1 MVFCLGALDTRHSN
15 SVIYDGGF
23 GPHHNSPNVQRNW
36 ILDVPTWP
44 LGGARDQKSAMQVVG
59 GSPSKIFGS
68 GELPRLETPV
78 NSERCLRGGQEA
90 LMPVPD
96 SIGNDH
102 RGSCLDLSWSALCLF

>member
-1 MVFCLGALDTRHSN
+1 MR
-15 SVIYDGGF
+15 
-23 GPHHNSPNVQRNW
+23 
-36 ILDVPTWP
+36 
-44 LGGARDQKSAMQVVG
+44 VVG

-78 NSERCLRGGQEA
+78 NSEPCLRGGQEV

-102 RGSCLDLSWSALCLF
+102 RGSLLGPLVVCPVSLLIFLCILSL